1 MRDQNSLSR
10 SKLSILKKKPSKLQL
25 TKWIKRTKTCKKK
38 CFQNIYHHIL
48 LFSLVGNNYFM
59 CLNSFKWDY
68 EWMEYLIGSYI
79 NICRNWENS
88 CFNFKNE
95 NKKLLFMNRIK
106 KFFFAFRKI
115 LLYCDR
121 IRYIISRHV
130 P

>member
-1 MRDQNSLSR
+1 MQ
-10 SKLSILKKKPSKLQL
+10 KKMFPKHLPSHFVIF
-25 TKWIKRTKTCKKK
+25 T
-38 CFQNIYHHIL
+38 
-48 LFSLVGNNYFM
+48 GNNYFM

-106 KFFFAFRKI
+106 KFFLPLGKYFFTVI
-115 LLYCDR
+115 GFV
-121 IRYIISRHV
+121 IS
-130 P
+130 